1 MKKQR
6 KGADSDGIGSDSDN
20 EGTEKKVLIM
30 TVLAVVM
37 MENM

>member
-6 KGADSDGIGSDSDN
+6 KGADSDCIGGDSDN
-20 EGTEKKVLIM
+20 EGTEKVLIM